1 MSLKK
6 NSKVRFV
13 INYIFDKIF
22 IIIQNVISTSNNV
35 KYYISHLKYLKRSY
49 ISNDAALIDKRFCKN
64 KNTDAILY
72 PFEMCY
78 SVKCYKNEYP
88 NLEKKIVILHE
99 ALFDNLKNIG
109 ILKSKC
115 DTNYI
120 TLSRVLNFCCIDLSI
135 SEISVQYYPWVK
147 EKDCTVSNSQ
157 PFIFENTD

>member
-35 KYYISHLKYLKRSY
+35 KNYISHLKYLKRSY
-49 ISNDAALIDKRFCKN
+49 ISNDDALIDKRFCKN
-64 KNTDAILY
+64 NTAAIY
-72 PFEMCY
+72 PFEMCH

-88 NLEKKIVILHE
+88 KLEKKIVILHE
-99 ALFDNLKNIG
+99 SLFDNLKNIG

-120 TLSRVLNFCCIDLSI
+120 TLSRILNFCCIDLSI
-135 SEISVQYYPWVK
+135 SEICVQYYPWVK
-147 EKDCTVSNSQ
+147 ETDCTVSNFQ
-157 PFIFENTD
+157 PFIFGNTD